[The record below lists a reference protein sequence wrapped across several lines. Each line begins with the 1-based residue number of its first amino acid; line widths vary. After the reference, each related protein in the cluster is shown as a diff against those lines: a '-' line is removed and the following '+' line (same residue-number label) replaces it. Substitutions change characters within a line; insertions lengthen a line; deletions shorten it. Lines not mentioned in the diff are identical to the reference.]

1 MAKITREQLKK
12 WNEQAKNGFKLDLE
26 YFLVWNEKTLVKN
39 IKQEDGTIIQFKLW
53 YVPEYETITNEH
65 GCKWNQRTG
74 RNIPMM
80 KIDKLV
86 PGRTEGVYIV
96 NSVKDNMQIGEPEKT
111 LKYSTL
117 CKLSGE
123 IDTDA
128 ELEKIA

>member
-1 MAKITREQLKK
+1 
-12 WNEQAKNGFKLDLE
+12 
-26 YFLVWNEKTLVKN
+26 
-39 IKQEDGTIIQFKLW
+39 
-53 YVPEYETITNEH
+53 
-65 GCKWNQRTG
+65 
-74 RNIPMM
+74 MM